1 MGKSFIKLY
10 AEKKI
15 ILGFILAVIILVIVG
30 VFSYRSILKFKETTQ
45 GMAQTQEI
53 RGALGD
59 ILSGLMETEAGLR
72 GFIITGEDRFLEP
85 CYVST
90 DLIHRK
96 IKYLRNL
103 SIDNLDQQQRFDTL
117 GSMIESRLVKVGE
130 IIDLRTAKSFNPAS
144 QVALT
149 NQGSQE
155 IYTIRKV
162 IEAMNNDGNKLLKQ
176 QSERTKAIAQR
187 TTFIIDLGSVL
198 AFTLVAAAS
207 LIIHI
212 DIKRRKRA
220 EIEKER
226 LILQLQETLVKVK
239 TLSGLLPICA
249 SCKKIRDDR
258 GYWNQIEVYI
268 RDHSQAD
275 FSHSMCPECMKKWYP
290 DYFMR
295 AAPSTG

>member
-1 MGKSFIKLY
+1 
-10 AEKKI
+10 
-15 ILGFILAVIILVIVG
+15 
-30 VFSYRSILKFKETTQ
+30 
-45 GMAQTQEI
+45 MAQTQEI

-96 IKYLRNL
+96 IRYLRNL

-117 GSMIESRLVKVGE
+117 GSMIERRLVKVGE
-130 IIDLRTAKSFNPAS
+130 IIDSRTAKSFNPAS

-155 IYTIRKV
+155 IDTIRTV
-162 IEAMNNDGNKLLKQ
+162 IQAMNNDGNKLLRQ

-207 LIIHI
+207 LIIYV

-268 RDHSQAD
+268 REHSQAD

-290 DYFMR
+290 DYFLR